1 MKIFAFNYS
10 ETISKKFSEFGKN
23 LRKNLKL
30 SGLSKYISEEEYWN
44 FVSQTWKES
53 GRGERKSFQGELLHF
68 LAKNIILKKTNQK
81 HLKSAINRF
90 FQNYFSSEIEIFWK
104 KVFQEIL
111 SNPDAIILIATDNYQ
126 DATFH
131 ILKNLKKLGFF
142 AESLGDEAQPNK
154 NNKICRIFVANSGN
168 LRYFKKEKEF

>member
-68 LAKNIILKKTNQK
+68 FSKKHNLEKNKSKT
-81 HLKSAINRF
+81 F
-90 FQNYFSSEIEIFWK
+90 EIC
-104 KVFQEIL
+104 
-111 SNPDAIILIATDNYQ
+111 Y
-126 DATFH
+126 
-131 ILKNLKKLGFF
+131 
-142 AESLGDEAQPNK
+142 
-154 NNKICRIFVANSGN
+154 
-168 LRYFKKEKEF
+168 